1 MSTSVPM
8 FIPTNIHHDLHHG
21 FPHDCH
27 DLHHDLHHDFPIITG
42 ECAMPRRGCAMR
54 HVQTLRKGQRR
65 RVQRLPGLGVEE
77 PFEAF

>member
-1 MSTSVPM
+1 M

-21 FPHDCH
+21 FSHDCH